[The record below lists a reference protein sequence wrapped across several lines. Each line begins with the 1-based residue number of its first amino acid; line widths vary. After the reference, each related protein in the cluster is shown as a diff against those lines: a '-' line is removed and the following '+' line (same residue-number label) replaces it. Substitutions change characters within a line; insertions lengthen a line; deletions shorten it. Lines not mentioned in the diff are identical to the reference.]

1 MADSYKDIIITPN
14 RSNTADPKIDLRGGN
29 SSVNT
34 AITVTVYPDSNGTIS
49 FDGSAGQLF
58 SITNDLSG
66 LLWSVNDVSG
76 IPSAEI
82 YANGSVRFA
91 EFSGNV
97 SIGTATNSSKLFVNG
112 NTTVNASINVTS
124 TAALGNTTITGFANV
139 STTATIGTG
148 FTLTSGNANF
158 DSGVLFVDGT
168 NNRVGVGNTTPGH
181 VLSVTGTTNL
191 GGAVTGITTLA
202 AGNTTITGFANVTS
216 GLSLSNSTSNFIDW
230 STGGVDGPSINTRS
244 PGTKLLLYPALSVSQ
259 TDYAM
264 GISPATIWST
274 VPQNDD
280 SFKFKW
286 YGADIEVA
294 SLSGTGNFKISGYAN
309 VGGSIQGGSSL
320 TIAGAASGITTLAA
334 GNTTVTGFANVS
346 GIVSA
351 DYYTAANNG
360 NGTNYKVGDDA
371 WIGDVDTADTVGI
384 KGQQNTSLG
393 FIKFGTAPS
402 TFGYNGTALT
412 YTSNV
417 SLSNTKINDI
427 LTIANDKRIIF
438 NNPTAGNGARL
449 VHQSDDNFVFYV
461 ASTTGAER
469 AIWSTM
475 SNSNTS
481 SFAVQTAITATGDI
495 TAFFSDDRL
504 KDRYS
509 NISNAIEKVKSLNGF
524 YYEPN
529 ITAQDLG
536 YQKEMHVGVSAQEV
550 NAIMP
555 EVVAPA
561 PIDNKYMT
569 VKYDRLIPLL
579 IEAIKEQQI
588 QIDELKAQL
597 KKD

>member
-1 MADSYKDIIITPN
+1 MPN
-14 RSNTADPKIDLRGGN
+14 RFQIKRTTTTGLLPNVSNVSNTSYIAAGEL
-29 SSVNT
+29 
-34 AITVTVYPDSNGTIS
+34 AINLTDRKLLSSNG
-49 FDGSAGQLF
+49 SATF
-58 SITNDLSG
+58 
-66 LLWSVNDVSG
+66 
-76 IPSAEI
+76 EI
-82 YANGSVRFA
+82 GANLASMV
-91 EFSGNV
+91 V
-97 SIGTATNSSKLFVNG
+97 GTA
-112 NTTVNASINVTS
+112 
-124 TAALGNTTITGFANV
+124 
-139 STTATIGTG
+139 
-148 FTLTSGNANF
+148 FTQTSGNANF

-168 NNRVGVGNTTPGH
+168 NNRVGIGNTTPAH
-181 VLSVTGTTNL
+181 ALSVTGTTNL
-191 GGAVTGITTLA
+191 GGVVTITSNATLSGTNTHITSTNTSITSNVTISGTLNTTNPIFNNIKHGYSTTATAAGTTVLTSSSNYMQFFTGTTTQVLSLPAPQTMTLGQGFLIVNNSTGNVEVRAANAATVITVLPGTVALCTSIDLTAGNGAAGWNAEFVGFSSVTGTGSVVLATSSTLS
-202 AGNTTITGFANVTS
+202 NTTITGFANVT
-216 GLSLSNSTSNFIDW
+216 G
-230 STGGVDGPSINTRS
+230 
-244 PGTKLLLYPALSVSQ
+244 
-259 TDYAM
+259 
-264 GISPATIWST
+264 
-274 VPQNDD
+274 
-280 SFKFKW
+280 
-286 YGADIEVA
+286 
-294 SLSGTGNFKISGYAN
+294 
-309 VGGSIQGGSSL
+309 
-320 TIAGAASGITTLAA
+320 TLAA

-360 NGTNYKVGDDA
+360 NGTNYRIGDDA
-371 WIGDVDTADTVGI
+371 WLGDVNLADTVGL
-384 KGQQNTSLG
+384 KGQQNSSLG

-427 LTIANDKRIIF
+427 LTIANDKRIVF

-469 AIWSTM
+469 AIWSTV

-569 VKYDRLIPLL
+569 VKYERLIPLL

-597 KKD
+597 SKD